1 MIAFISDW
9 GYNSYYVGISKVVMH
24 SISSRSTVI
33 DLIHTITPFDVREV
47 SCVIERV
54 FDDLPRGTTLLSVVD
69 PGVGTSRKA
78 IAMKIDG
85 RFCIGPDNGTFTRVL
100 DRGVNSCYSI
110 ENPEYMYKYPPSTTF
125 HGRDVFAAAA
135 AYVDKGIPIED
146 LGPAW
151 ENITKLIFPNPQI
164 SNSMIKAEVA
174 YVDGFGNV
182 ETLITAEDL
191 KRARISERNIRI
203 NGKIAVLAGN
213 YVEGKDAIIAH
224 FDSSGYLEIS
234 SNQGSASQILGL
246 SSRNKVVIQ
255 GSCT

>member
-1 MIAFISDW
+1 MIAFVSDW

-78 IAMKIDG
+78 IALEVDG
-85 RFCIGPDNGTFTRVL
+85 RFCIGPDNGTFTRIFN
-100 DRGVNSCYSI
+100 RGVNSCYSI
-110 ENPEYMYKYPPSTTF
+110 ENPKYMYKYPPSTTF

-135 AYVDKGIPIED
+135 AYVDRGVPIEE

-151 ENITKLIFPNPQI
+151 KNITKLIFPNPQI
-164 SNSMIKAEVA
+164 SNNMIKAEVA

-191 KRARISERNIRI
+191 KRAEIVGKTIRI
-203 NGKIAVLAGN
+203 NGKIAVLVEN
-213 YVEGKDAIIAH
+213 YAEGKDKIIAH

-234 SNQGSASQILGL
+234 SNQGSAFQILHLFSGDEIT
-246 SSRNKVVIQ
+246 IQ
-255 GSCT
+255 GA